1 MSTLVSRDA
10 IMARRVPQIDG
21 LRAMGMLMVY
31 FFHIW
36 EFGGSPTWKV
46 SVLGMQTN
54 LIGFLRNFGAGV
66 DLFMVISGF
75 CLFWPLCKSTDALQT
90 WDCGRYFRHRVRRIV
105 PPYYA
110 AIGYTVL
117 APVLLVAI
125 YRVLKIPANWQPV
138 PSAWQL
144 FTHFLFIHALFPST
158 WNGVT
163 GAFWSLSLEAQFY
176 VIFPLAVF
184 GFRRSGVKVIWWM
197 IVASVLARTVAD
209 VAIPS
214 TAWSFI
220 FSLSAAGRWMEFGFG
235 MLTALAVAKH
245 WREDRAS
252 SAWAGTAQIGGA
264 LVLYALAVE
273 KVAPRV
279 LSSVPVC
286 ELLLSAAFSLLI
298 FALCTSRTPLVKV
311 FGNRVSA
318 WLGGIS
324 YSLYLVHQP
333 TAWYLSEFFK
343 KELHLRGSADL
354 CLLATV
360 GLAVVIGVAY
370 PFYLIFEKPGLTMK
384 PSRKKSEPATAGTLL
399 TRKTEEPT
407 VVSPFG
413 GPDARCTAIQ
423 RLSAGS
429 H

>member
-1 MSTLVSRDA
+1 
-10 IMARRVPQIDG
+10 MARRVPQIDG
-21 LRAMGMLMVY
+21 LRALGMLMVY

-46 SVLGMQTN
+46 SLLGRQAN
-54 LIGFLRNFGAGV
+54 VIGFLRNFGTGV

-75 CLFWPLCKSTDALQT
+75 CLFWPLCKSAGALSG

-117 APVLLVAI
+117 LPVLLVTIFRSMNLA
-125 YRVLKIPANWQPV
+125 ANWQPV

-158 WNGVT
+158 WNGIT

-197 IVASVLARTVAD
+197 IVASVVARIVAGA
-209 VAIPS
+209 VIPS
-214 TAWSFI
+214 PMWRFV
-220 FSLSAAGRWMEFGFG
+220 FSISCLGRWMEFGFG
-235 MLTALAVAKH
+235 MLTALAVARH
-245 WREDRAS
+245 WREDRAN
-252 SAWAGTAQIGGA
+252 ANGALAGTAQVAVA
-264 LVLYALAVE
+264 LGLYIVGVNCTGTGSLGN
-273 KVAPRV
+273 
-279 LSSVPVC
+279 VPLYEV
-286 ELLLSAAFSLLI
+286 LLSMAFSLLI
-298 FALCTSRTPLVKV
+298 FAVCTSRTPVAKV
-311 FGNRVSA
+311 IGNPVSA

-343 KELHLRGSADL
+343 KELHLRGTADFI
-354 CLLATV
+354 LLATV

-370 PFYLIFEKPGLTMK
+370 PFFVIFEKPGLSMN
-384 PSRKKSEPATAGTLL
+384 PLRKELEETPAGAVPNRREG
-399 TRKTEEPT
+399 EAT
-407 VVSPFG
+407 VGSPFG
-413 GPDARCTAIQ
+413 GADSHCTAI
-423 RLSAGS
+423 RGLSAS
-429 H
+429 SR